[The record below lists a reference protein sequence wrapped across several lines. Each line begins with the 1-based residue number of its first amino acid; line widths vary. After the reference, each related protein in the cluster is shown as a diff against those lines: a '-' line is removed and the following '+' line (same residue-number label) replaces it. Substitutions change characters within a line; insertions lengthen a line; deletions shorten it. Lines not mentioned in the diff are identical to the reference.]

1 MTQPALSAA
10 REQAF
15 SLEFPQSLGTYETYA
30 EAQKAVD
37 FLADR
42 DFPVENVLIV
52 GTDLK
57 QVERVTGRLTS
68 GRVVLG
74 GLLSGI
80 WIGVFVGLVFA
91 MFEGGEGL
99 LPRMLSTVVIG
110 AVFGLIWAWLGYR
123 ATGGQRDFTSV
134 SQVIATRYEV
144 LVEHRNA
151 QQAREL
157 LAEHDPMRAA
167 IEKARLI
174 REEADRAAAA
184 EAARRPPEPPQA

>member
-10 REQAF
+10 RVQAF

-42 DFPVENVLIV
+42 DFPVENVLLV

-68 GRVVLG
+68 GRVMLG

-99 LPRMLSTVVIG
+99 LPRMLSTVVLS
-110 AVFGLIWAWLGYR
+110 LIH
-123 ATGGQRDFTSV
+123 
-134 SQVIATRYEV
+134 I
-144 LVEHRNA
+144 
-151 QQAREL
+151 
-157 LAEHDPMRAA
+157 
-167 IEKARLI
+167 
-174 REEADRAAAA
+174 
-184 EAARRPPEPPQA
+184 